1 MNRIPLG
8 AVLVVAVV
16 LATATGCG
24 GDDDGD
30 DDGGDARQAARQ
42 SAAPNVEDQMLAY
55 ARCMREHGVNM
66 PDPGNEDTG
75 YSKPAGGAAA
85 LQAAQ
90 EACRKYA
97 PAKMQG
103 GPDNPAA
110 HDSLVSL
117 ARCLRKNGVNVAD
130 PQPGEDLRL
139 PPGSSRDSR
148 TQELLKTCDKPGKGQ
163 AGGAR

>member
-8 AVLVVAVV
+8 AVLIAAAVI
-16 LATATGCG
+16 ATATGCG
-24 GDDDGD
+24 GA
-30 DDGGDARQAARQ
+30 DGGDGGAARQGARQ
-42 SAAPNVEDQMLAY
+42 SAAPNVDDQMLAY
-55 ARCMREHGVNM
+55 ARCMRAHGVNM
-66 PDPGNEDTG
+66 PDPGDEDTA

-85 LQAAQ
+85 LRAAQ

-110 HDSLVSL
+110 HDSLVAL

-139 PPGSSRDSR
+139 PPGSSRDQR
-148 TQELLKTCDKPGKGQ
+148 TQELLKTCDKPGKGT
-163 AGGAR
+163 AGGTR